1 MSERS
6 PQLTRRQEEVL
17 TLLAVGMTASEIGEA
32 LGISARTARAH
43 TDVLKQKLAVRRSRE
58 IPLAY
63 RLRTGLDPIV
73 VAGLLE
79 LVRFAGG
86 T

>member
-1 MSERS
+1 
-6 PQLTRRQEEVL
+6 
-17 TLLAVGMTASEIGEA
+17 
-32 LGISARTARAH
+32 
-43 TDVLKQKLAVRRSRE
+43 VRRSRE

-79 LVRFAGG
+79 LVQFAAG